1 MRGRLLCLMAMGC
14 LVAGCRRETQVELG
28 AQNQVLH
35 LGNGAEPKELDPA
48 TLQTE
53 VEYTIDT
60 ALFEGL
66 VNIANDGETILP
78 GVAERWEV
86 SPDGLRYTFH
96 LRPDAQWSDGSP
108 LTAADFV
115 YAFRR
120 VFTPSLGCENNV
132 YGYAITGARAMNEG
146 RGTALGVSAPDA
158 HTIEIQLDF
167 RTPYL
172 LYVLAGAPFVP
183 VPRAVVERFGG
194 GTTTGTAWTR
204 PGNLVGN
211 GPFVLAAW
219 EPNQDLV
226 VTRNPRYWDRGRV
239 RLREVRFYPTDNR
252 EAEERA
258 FRAGQLHVTYRLPL
272 SKLAAYRSRG
282 DPRLHLTPQLDSL
295 YLICNVAKR
304 PLADGRVRR
313 ALALAIDR
321 NRIVPAV
328 GQGGLSPAHSLTRPG
343 TAGYVPAAL
352 VDFDPAGA
360 RQLLAEAGF
369 PGGRGFP
376 VVRLQLGNGSGTALA
391 EAIQAGW
398 RESLGVRVEI
408 ETQEQKTFFDA
419 LRVGDFQLGLM
430 AFFYGVNAPE
440 TMLMVAQSGSNWN
453 NTHWK
458 SPAFDQAYHDAN
470 FAGDEPTRRAAFDRM
485 EHILHD
491 EAAFI
496 PVAFVNQP
504 HLVSPMVRG
513 WRDNALYV
521 IDWRELWLA
530 R

>member
-1 MRGRLLCLMAMGC
+1 MICRLLIFMAVSG
-14 LVAGCRRETQVELG
+14 LAAGCRRETQVELG
-28 AQNQVLH
+28 ARGQVLH

-48 TLQTE
+48 TMQAE

-86 SPDGLRYTFH
+86 SPDGLHYTFH
-96 LRPDAQWSDGSP
+96 LRPDARWSDGSP

-132 YGYAITGARAMNEG
+132 YGYAIAGARAMNEG
-146 RGTALGVSAPDA
+146 RGTDLGVKAPDA
-158 HTIEIQLDF
+158 HTVEIQLEF

-172 LYVLAGAPFVP
+172 LYILAGAPFVP

-194 GTTTGTAWTR
+194 GAATGTAWTR

-211 GPFVLAAW
+211 GPFVLATW
-219 EPNQDLV
+219 QPNQVLV

-239 RLREVRFYPTDNR
+239 RLREVRFYPTDNV
-252 EAEERA
+252 EAEERS
-258 FRAGQLHVTYRLPL
+258 FRAGQLHVTYRLPI
-272 SKLAAYRSRG
+272 SKLAAYRNRG
-282 DPRLHLTPQLDSL
+282 DRQLHLTLQLDSL
-295 YLICNVAKR
+295 YLVCNVAKP
-304 PLADGRVRR
+304 PLNDVRVRR

-321 NRIVPAV
+321 ERIVPAV
-328 GQGGLSPAHSLTRPG
+328 GRGALSPAHSLTRPG
-343 TAGYVPAAL
+343 TAGYTPAAL
-352 VDFDPAGA
+352 VDFDPLLA
-360 RQLLAEAGF
+360 RRLLAEAGF
-369 PGGRGFP
+369 PDGRGFP
-376 VVRLQLGNGSGTALA
+376 VVRLQLGAGSNTALA
-391 EAIQAGW
+391 EALQAGW
-398 RESLGVRVEI
+398 RESLGVRVAI

-419 LRVGDFQLGLM
+419 LRVGNFQLGLM

-453 NTHWK
+453 NTGWK
-458 SPAFDQAYHDAN
+458 SAAFDQAYRQAN
-470 FAGDEPTRRAAFDRM
+470 FAADEAARRASFDRM
-485 EHILHD
+485 EGILHD
-491 EAAFI
+491 EAPLI
-496 PVAFVNQP
+496 PIAFVNQP

-513 WRDNALYV
+513 WRDNAFYA

-530 R
+530 P